1 MGGIV
6 SGRWESLGDI
16 GYRQGVEFILREAY
30 SANKKLQRRHKED
43 ISWMGGLRGQCM
55 VEKEELVET
64 HKTFLPSPGDIE

>member
-30 SANKKLQRRHKED
+30 SANKKLQD
-43 ISWMGGLRGQCM
+43 LSWVAGLRGQCM